1 MAETKK
7 LSTTTVFNI
16 YRPYVEILTYYD
28 KNGSGEFLF
37 FFISQFDRTMEGTKI
52 GIGDLVMRAMGGVE
66 DSFYVNENGDLMVE
80 SNNPDQ
86 YEINRLDDQLIQT
99 TDD

>member
-7 LSTTTVFNI
+7 LNTTTIFNI

-28 KNGSGEFLF
+28 KDGTGKFLF
-37 FFISQFDRTMEGTKI
+37 FFISQFERTMEGTKI
-52 GIGDLVMRAMGGVE
+52 GIGDLVMRVKGGVE
-66 DSFYVNENGDLMVE
+66 DTFYVDGNGDLIVE

-86 YEINRLDDQLIQT
+86 YKIDKLDGQLIQT
-99 TDD
+99 VND